1 MWQVVGEKL
10 YDFYSNQTHYN
21 TNLELDR
28 LAIKP
33 IIDFAILS
41 TSEAQF
47 SSECVR
53 ADIEII
59 WLLFIFCL
67 EYIKKILIQFTV
79 FKRSVLETP
88 NAD

>member
-41 TSEAQF
+41 TSEVQF
-47 SSECVR
+47 CSECVR
-53 ADIEII
+53 ADIEIF

-67 EYIKKILIQFTV
+67 EYNKILVQFTV